1 MKLDYQNALLLVLC
15 LVLLLSVFTLSVSA
29 DSSDTPSMLTP
40 NERLYVGR
48 DGSYQYYAVTSS
60 SGLYAFTYK
69 QGSSYFVC
77 LVSESSG
84 TSYTLQYCS
93 LNDPNNV
100 VTSRSYNLSYLDT
113 STSLYY
119 YQSALG
125 LTSVS
130 LPVYSSFSEGASAVR
145 EFIDNP
151 PDNTSTLEY
160 SLPPGNVAYI
170 PIPRGQ
176 SSAITFTLTTTYY
189 MAFGNND
196 TSRINQV
203 VTVMSALPSSTNN
216 VAPSSPKIPWTNNG
230 NVNLLGVSANKI
242 YQGSIPTS
250 YGGQYLVVVNP
261 MTMPSQTGLI
271 GGDTYTNGSINIS
284 VSAVSGSPHIY
295 PMSESL
301 TITPGDGIGSES
313 SYGDTGFTYEVDPET
328 GEIIWTDPEGGSSAP
343 IAGGN
348 NPMPTPN
355 TIFDWLRNISQQL
368 SDFLRGPVQAVQVVV
383 SAIRDFMGSFTQ
395 LYQWLPS
402 PVYSLITSALMIA
415 LTIGVIKIFV

>member
-1 MKLDYQNALLLVLC
+1 MRIDLQNAILLVLC
-15 LVLLLSVFTLSVSA
+15 LVLLLSVFTLSANASPSDFFELTYSMGKVSIGN
-29 DSSDTPSMLTP
+29 SKVDTNSPYPIYLAHVGSPDNT
-40 NERLYVGR
+40 LYVFFTDPIIKTNGYSASLYR
-48 DGSYQYYAVTSS
+48 SGGGVTGINAFFSS
-60 SGLYAFTYK
+60 ATL
-69 QGSSYFVC
+69 
-77 LVSESSG
+77 SG
-84 TSYTLQYCS
+84 T
-93 LNDPNNV
+93 V
-100 VTSRSYNLSYLDT
+100 
-113 STSLYY
+113 YY
-119 YQSALG
+119 KAFNGSI
-125 LTSVS
+125 
-130 LPVYSSFSEGASAVR
+130 PDGASAVPYFATLADALSAFSA
-145 EFIDNP
+145 EPVIP
-151 PDNTSTLEY
+151 SPLEY

-170 PIPRGQ
+170 PIPSGQ
-176 SSAITFTLTTTYY
+176 SSAITYTLTTTYY

-203 VTVMSALPSSTNN
+203 VTVMSSLPSSTNN
-216 VAPSSPKIPWTNNG
+216 TAPSAPKIPWTNNG

-242 YQGSIPTS
+242 YQGSIPAN

-284 VSAVSGSPHIY
+284 VSAVSGSPYIY

-313 SYGDTGFTYEVDPET
+313 SYGDSGYTYEIDPET

-343 IAGGN
+343 VAGGN
-348 NPMPTPN
+348 NPMPSPN
-355 TIFDWLRNISQQL
+355 TIFDWLRNISQQF

-383 SAIRDFMGSFTQ
+383 SAIRDFLGSFTQ

>member
-1 MKLDYQNALLLVLC
+1 MRLDYQNAILLVLC

-29 DSSDTPSMLTP
+29 SPSDFF
-40 NERLYVGR
+40 EI
-48 DGSYQYYAVTSS
+48 TSS
-60 SGLYAFTYK
+60 MGRVNLGDTRVNTTSPNSVYLATVVSPYNRLYAFFTD
-69 QGSSYFVC
+69 SSIK
-77 LVSESSG
+77 
-84 TSYTLQYCS
+84 TNAYT
-93 LNDPNNV
+93 
-100 VTSRSYNLSYLDT
+100 VT
-113 STSLYY
+113 LYHP
-119 YQSALG
+119 G
-125 LTSVS
+125 
-130 LPVYSSFSEGASAVR
+130 GASAGVSCALGSASLSGSVYYNV
-145 EFIDNP
+145 FTGGT
-151 PDNTSTLEY
+151 PDGASNVPSYATLEDALSAFTAEPVAPSPLEY

-170 PIPRGQ
+170 PIPSGQ
-176 SSAITFTLTTTYY
+176 SSAITYTLTTTYY

-203 VTVMSALPSSTNN
+203 VTVMSSLPSSSNN
-216 VAPSSPKIPWTNNG
+216 IAPSSPKIPWTNNG

-242 YQGSIPTS
+242 YQGSIPTN
-250 YGGQYLVVVNP
+250 YGGQYLVIVNP

-284 VSAVSGSPHIY
+284 VTAVSGSPHIY
-295 PMSESL
+295 PMTESL

-313 SYGDTGFTYEVDPET
+313 SYDDTGYTYEVDPET
-328 GEIIWTDPEGGSSAP
+328 GEVIWTDPSGGSSAP
-343 IAGGN
+343 VAGGN

-383 SAIRDFMGSFTQ
+383 SAIRNFMGSFTQ

>member
-1 MKLDYQNALLLVLC
+1 MRIDYQNAILLVLC
-15 LVLLLSVFTLSVSA
+15 LVLLLSVFTLSASAADQFLPILSNPYPDGFRYARYYENQSRQWYELGSA
-29 DSSDTPSMLTP
+29 DVESVVVGIRQSDPSVM
-40 NERLYVGR
+40 YVGVFSNVP
-48 DGSYQYYAVTSS
+48 GHIYYNTSQNFGLYPFDLEPYNDMYFNYLPAFPKNSRYTYYIDNVFDTMEEAYNYAKTLLPPVTS
-60 SGLYAFTYK
+60 F
-69 QGSSYFVC
+69 Q
-77 LVSESSG
+77 
-84 TSYTLQYCS
+84 
-93 LNDPNNV
+93 
-100 VTSRSYNLSYLDT
+100 
-113 STSLYY
+113 
-119 YQSALG
+119 
-125 LTSVS
+125 
-130 LPVYSSFSEGASAVR
+130 
-145 EFIDNP
+145 
-151 PDNTSTLEY
+151 Y

-170 PIPRGQ
+170 PIPSGQ
-176 SSAITFTLTTTYY
+176 SSAITYTLTTTYY

-203 VTVMSALPSSTNN
+203 VTVMSSLPSSTNN

-242 YQGSIPTS
+242 YQGSIPAN

-313 SYGDTGFTYEVDPET
+313 SYGDSGYTYEIDPET

-343 IAGGN
+343 VAGGN
-348 NPMPTPN
+348 NPMPSPN
-355 TIFDWLRNISQQL
+355 TIFDWLRNISQQF

-383 SAIRDFMGSFTQ
+383 SAIRDFLGSFTQ
-395 LYQWLPS
+395 LYQWLPG